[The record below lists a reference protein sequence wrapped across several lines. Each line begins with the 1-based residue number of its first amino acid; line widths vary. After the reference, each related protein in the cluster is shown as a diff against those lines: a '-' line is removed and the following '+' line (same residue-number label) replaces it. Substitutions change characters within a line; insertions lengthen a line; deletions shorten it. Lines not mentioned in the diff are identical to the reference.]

1 MITARIQY
9 TVNPEYSAHNK
20 ENIARVT
27 AELKALD
34 RPDVRY
40 AVFVENDG
48 ITFHH
53 LYMCADGDAR
63 KLILGL
69 ESFIKFRTE
78 LQASNPELLPVAT
91 DLGLVASSYDLF

>member
-9 TVNPEYSAHNK
+9 TVNPEYSTHNK
-20 ENIARVT
+20 ENIARVA

-40 AVFVENDG
+40 VVFVENDG

-53 LYMCADGDAR
+53 LYMCADGGAR
-63 KLILGL
+63 KLLSGL

-78 LQASNPELLPVAT
+78 LKASSPVPQPVAS